1 MRRNDIIISNLAMPD
16 SFRFLMQKKT
26 FVPGWIYSRICHLSR
41 APSIQNKSGV
51 KIGREQSLIFPLGH
65 SRSRACDLKAFP
77 KTFPTHQKECPKIN
91 PQQNKLKTAPNNL
104 TGSDQKTAQLFS
116 KRFFQ
121 QNSRSY
127 WKTNKQNCKT
137 NKYLPTAN
145 LLYMHKKGFSKIR
158 FVFFLDVSWIWVWIC
173 LSYGAFSPKSHL
185 FIYKNTK
192 QWFKTDT

>member
-16 SFRFLMQKKT
+16 SFRFLMQKKI
-26 FVPGWIYSRICHLSR
+26 FAPGWIYSRICHLSR

-77 KTFPTHQKECPKIN
+77 KPFPTDRKECPRIN
-91 PQQNKLKTAPNNL
+91 AQQNKLKTKKDVLAPNSL
-104 TGSDQKTAQLFS
+104 TGSDQKTARIFS
-116 KRFFQ
+116 KRFFR

-145 LLYMHKKGFSKIR
+145 LLYMHKKSFSNIR
-158 FVFFLDVSWIWVWIC
+158 FIFFRCFRIWVWMSLTRC
-173 LSYGAFSPKSHL
+173 FSPEIT
-185 FIYKNTK
+185 FIYLQEHQTVI
-192 QWFKTDT
+192 